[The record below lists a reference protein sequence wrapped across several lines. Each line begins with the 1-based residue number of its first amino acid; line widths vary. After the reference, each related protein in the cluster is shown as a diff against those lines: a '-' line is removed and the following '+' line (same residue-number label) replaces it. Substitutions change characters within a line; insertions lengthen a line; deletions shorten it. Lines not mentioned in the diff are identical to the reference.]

1 MTGPRRYDARQDWV
15 SETCTMFAAPLQPII
30 DLNVGADPGPVLPN
44 AQLNTLCAVMMKNAS
59 LSASPDWNA
68 VFDDVGES

>member
-15 SETCTMFAAPLQPII
+15 SETCTMFAAPLQSII
-30 DLNVGADPGPVLPN
+30 DLDVGADSGPGLAN
-44 AQLNTLCAVMMKNAS
+44 AQLNTLCAVMIKNAS

-68 VFDDVGES
+68 VFDDAVES